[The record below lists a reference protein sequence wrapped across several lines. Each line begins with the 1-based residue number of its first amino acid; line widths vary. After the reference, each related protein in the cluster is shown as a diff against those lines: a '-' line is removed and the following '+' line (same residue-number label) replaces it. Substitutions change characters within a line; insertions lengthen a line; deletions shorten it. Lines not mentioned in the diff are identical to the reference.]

1 MDCST
6 FHRSLEDYL
15 QGGLDFPGRFGV
27 ERHAQQCLGC
37 GKDLADAQTVSRLA
51 RELDRVQAPSDFEAQ
66 LHRRI
71 QTRGLHRRP
80 KLWKFQYF
88 WWDRGS
94 LRSLAWG
101 MAGIVL
107 LIGGLLYT
115 VSRISNSPGLPDPSL
130 TARNPE
136 PEIAPVA
143 EASRP
148 PRIPGN
154 NIVPRDTLP
163 AASKRLYPTQP
174 PESPF
179 VLESDAP
186 PWSIEPGDAEYVE
199 YVVPAA
205 GGKQLVMRL
214 PKTIRM
220 RHGQPSEEYFIR
232 NVSH

>member
-6 FHRSLEDYL
+6 FHRNLEDYL
-15 QGGLDFPGRFGV
+15 EGGLDFPGRFGV

-37 GKDLADAQTVSRLA
+37 GKDLADAQKISRLT
-51 RELDRVQAPSDFEAQ
+51 RELGRVRAPSDFEAH

-71 QTRGLHRRP
+71 QSRGLHRRP

-88 WWDRGS
+88 WWDRGP

-101 MAGIVL
+101 MAGL
-107 LIGGLLYT
+107 LLVIGALLYAARWT
-115 VSRISNSPGLPDPSL
+115 STNPMLPDPSL
-130 TARNPE
+130 SARNPL
-136 PEIAPVA
+136 PEATPAAQAISTPG
-143 EASRP
+143 
-148 PRIPGN
+148 IPGN
-154 NIVPRDTLP
+154 VLPRDTRP
-163 AASKRLYPTQP
+163 TASKRLYPMQP
-174 PESPF
+174 PPEGRF
-179 VLESDAP
+179 VLESDTP
-186 PWSIEPGDAEYVE
+186 PWTIEPGGTEYVE

-205 GGKQLVMRL
+205 DGQQLVMRL